1 MSVATSAAPLAA
13 TRLGRDRADHGP
25 FRARELS
32 ATTVL
37 VAAVGEIDAAN
48 SGELLSYVDKLL
60 GDYDQL
66 VLDLSRLSFF
76 ATDGYSTLHSINTR
90 CARRGIDWVLVP
102 GPEVARVLRVCDP
115 EELFTTAGNIV
126 SAVAAL
132 ARGPHTHLQLAPPL
146 AR

>member
-1 MSVATSAAPLAA
+1 MSVATTA
-13 TRLGRDRADHGP
+13 TPFGVARLGRDRADHGL

-37 VAAVGEIDAAN
+37 VAAVGEVDAAN
-48 SGELLSYVDKLL
+48 SDELLSYVHKLL

-76 ATDGYSTLHSINTR
+76 ATDGYSILQRIQAR
-90 CARRGIDWVLVP
+90 CSRLGIDWVLVP

-115 EELFTTAGNIV
+115 DEQFTTAGNIV

-132 ARGPHTHLQLAPPL
+132 ARGPHTHLQLAPL
-146 AR
+146 AK